1 MPKLCFY
8 AGIMPIMLLCFYA
21 ESNAS
26 IKRQGQLAGWL
37 AGEPSQPSGDSLLV
51 FLQSVFTHELRAGIL
66 DLT

>member
-1 MPKLCFY
+1 MAAAATDSVEDMQQGLSFSTRLHRADSGRR
-8 AGIMPIMLLCFYA
+8 AG
-21 ESNAS
+21 
-26 IKRQGQLAGWL
+26 